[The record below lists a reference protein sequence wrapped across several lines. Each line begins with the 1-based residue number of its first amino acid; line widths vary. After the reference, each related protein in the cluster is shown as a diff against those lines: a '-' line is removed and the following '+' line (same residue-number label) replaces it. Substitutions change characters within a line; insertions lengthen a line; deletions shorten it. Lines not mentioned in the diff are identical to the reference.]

1 MVKAVVKLANKSFT
15 SLSQLNAYLQTKI
28 NDALNK
34 EVAEQVKSEIQT
46 AVSERIYQSGTPE
59 WYIRRG
65 GNQYGGM
72 GNSLGTG
79 SLGDP
84 DEMHHTINSGVLEVT
99 DEAKSKMPWD
109 RDLSEAI
116 IMGYGSGNEWFNE
129 PRDFLET
136 ARENMRE
143 DKSFVEAMKEG
154 LIRQGL
160 EVI

>member
-1 MVKAVVKLANKSFT
+1 MNQVISLGKSFT
-15 SLSQLNAYLQTKI
+15 SLSQLEAYLQTKI
-28 NDALNK
+28 KDALNK
-34 EVAEQVKSEIQT
+34 EVAENVKEEIQT

-59 WYIRRG
+59 IYVRRG

-84 DEMHHTINSGVLEVT
+84 NEIHHTVNAGILEVT

-109 RDLSEAI
+109 RDLSEAMI
-116 IMGYGSGNEWFNE
+116 HGYGDKSQWFNE
-129 PRDFLET
+129 ERDFLET

-143 DKSFVEAMKEG
+143 DKSFVEAMRDG

-160 EVI
+160 IVV

>member
-1 MVKAVVKLANKSFT
+1 MGKSFT
-15 SLSQLNAYLQTKI
+15 SLSQLEAYLQTKI

-34 EVAEQVKSEIQT
+34 EVAEQIKSEIQT
-46 AVSERIYQSGTPE
+46 AVSEKIYQSGTPII
-59 WYIRRG
+59 YDRRG

-84 DEMHHTINSGVLEVT
+84 NEMHHTVNSGILEVV
-99 DEAKSKMPWD
+99 DEAKSKMPWE

-116 IMGYGSGNEWFNE
+116 ITGYGSGNEWFNE

-136 ARENMRE
+136 ARENMKE
-143 DKSFVEAMKEG
+143 SKSHVIVLKEA
-154 LIRQGL
+154 LISRNL